1 MKKSYIKPVIGIQVI
16 ETCELM
22 AGSNPAYSK
31 PTTVLV
37 GDMGGSQTLEQEIL
51 KDGGDADDNVTPTS
65 KNHSMWDDDDWD

>member
-22 AGSNPAYSK
+22 AGSK

-37 GDMGGSQTLEQEIL
+37 GDMGGSQTLEQKIL
-51 KDGGDADDNVTPTS
+51 NDGGDADENVTPTS
-65 KNHSMWDDDDWD
+65 KNHSMWDDDDWN

>member
-22 AGSNPAYSK
+22 VGSGPAPSNPS
-31 PTTVLV
+31 TVLV
-37 GDMGGSQTLEQEIL
+37 GDMGGTQKQEQGILEG
-51 KDGGDADDNVTPTS
+51 GGDATKDVTPTS